1 MDITLSV
8 SIIIPALIYVIERF
22 FCNKKSG
29 IIMSG
34 INNII
39 GVYHADGGIL
49 GELKYMTGKFFGK
62 THCALC
68 DITHSRIGKK
78 DAWKQCEENLGI
90 PIKFVHLNERE
101 PKLEEYT
108 NKITPCIVGKT
119 STGYIQLVNSE
130 LLEKCKGDVK
140 ELESLLLDSLK

>member
-78 DAWKQCEENLGI
+78 DAWKQCEEKLGL
-90 PIKFVHLNERE
+90 PITFVHLNERN
-101 PKLEEYT
+101 EELLNYT
-108 NKITPCIVGKT
+108 NGNTPCIVGKT
-119 STGYIQLVNSE
+119 STNYTMLASKKELEECEGNATALSE
-130 LLEKCKGDVK
+130 LLEKKI
-140 ELESLLLDSLK
+140 

>member
-34 INNII
+34 INKII

-68 DITHSRIGKK
+68 DITHGRTGKK
-78 DAWKQCEENLGI
+78 DAWKQCEEKLGI
-90 PIKFVHLNERE
+90 PINFVHLNERNE
-101 PKLEEYT
+101 KLLNYT
-108 NKITPCIVGKT
+108 NGNTPCIVGKT
-119 STGYIQLVNSE
+119 STNYVMLASKKELEECEGNATALSE
-130 LLEKCKGDVK
+130 LLEKKI
-140 ELESLLLDSLK
+140 

>member
-34 INNII
+34 INKII

-62 THCALC
+62 THCPLC
-68 DITHSRIGKK
+68 DITHGRTGKK
-78 DAWKQCEENLGI
+78 DAWKQCEEKLGI
-90 PIKFVHLNERE
+90 PINFVHLNERNE
-101 PKLEEYT
+101 KLLNYT
-108 NKITPCIVGKT
+108 NGNTPCIVGKT
-119 STGYIQLVNSE
+119 STNYVMLASKKELEECEGNATALSE
-130 LLEKCKGDVK
+130 LLEKKI
-140 ELESLLLDSLK
+140 